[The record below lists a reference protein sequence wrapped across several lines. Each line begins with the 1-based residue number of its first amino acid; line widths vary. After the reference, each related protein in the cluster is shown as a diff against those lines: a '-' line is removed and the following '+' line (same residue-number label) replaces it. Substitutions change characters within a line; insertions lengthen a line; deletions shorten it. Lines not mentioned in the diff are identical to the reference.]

1 MIACVPTTAPRMT
14 SEVRQGG
21 CAGSR
26 VRGRYTGPMPEV
38 ADAPG
43 IARAGAAFATRRE
56 ELGISQRELAARKVI
71 SAPALIAFEKG
82 RAWPRE
88 RTRALLEEVVRWP
101 AGTLARVRAG
111 DDATLEQAHVPA
123 AASTTSTAGDGA
135 APLIVG
141 AVDVAMNTVTA
152 AIANLPDPANPRFAD
167 SARAVL
173 RDLRQLEAIT
183 VKAVRTSAGAP
194 GVIRALATVRRT
206 YDDLMITAAGSPGA
220 TVGQR
225 LYTARRR
232 ANLSVAEVADA
243 VHASPEV
250 VAAVESEHPVSGEDV
265 DRIEAL
271 IANLS
276 DS

>member
-1 MIACVPTTAPRMT
+1 
-14 SEVRQGG
+14 
-21 CAGSR
+21 
-26 VRGRYTGPMPEV
+26 MPEA

-56 ELGISQRELAARKVI
+56 ELGISQRELATKKVI

-88 RTRALLEEVVRWP
+88 RTRTLLEEVVRWP
-101 AGTLARVRAG
+101 AGTLASIRAG
-111 DDATLEQAHVPA
+111 EDVTGGSAQVLADSTSA
-123 AASTTSTAGDGA
+123 AASGDGS
-135 APLIVG
+135 APLIAG
-141 AVDVAMNTVTA
+141 AVEIAMNTVTA
-152 AIANLPDPANPRFAD
+152 AIGNLPDPADPRFPD
-167 SARAVL
+167 GARGVL

-220 TVGQR
+220 TLGQR

-243 VHASPEV
+243 VNAAPAV
-250 VAAVESEHPVSGEDV
+250 VTAVEAEQPVSGEDAA
-265 DRIEAL
+265 RIEAL

-276 DS
+276 ES

>member
-1 MIACVPTTAPRMT
+1 
-14 SEVRQGG
+14 
-21 CAGSR
+21 
-26 VRGRYTGPMPEV
+26 MPEA

-56 ELGISQRELAARKVI
+56 ELGISQRELATKKVI

-88 RTRALLEEVVRWP
+88 RTRTLLEEVVRWP
-101 AGTLARVRAG
+101 AGTLARIRAG
-111 DDATLEQAHVPA
+111 DVTGGSAQVRAESTSAPA
-123 AASTTSTAGDGA
+123 SGDGS
-135 APLIVG
+135 APLIAG
-141 AVDVAMNTVTA
+141 AVEVAMNTVTA
-152 AIANLPDPANPRFAD
+152 AIGNLPDPADPRFPD
-167 SARAVL
+167 GARGVL

-220 TVGQR
+220 TLGQR

-243 VHASPEV
+243 VNAAPAV
-250 VAAVESEHPVSGEDV
+250 VTAVEAEQPVSGEDAA
-265 DRIEAL
+265 RIEAL

-276 DS
+276 ES